1 MRGRNDGRARENI
14 EVRGADGLRGTRGRE
29 LDKDDTRNVGQ
40 WLLGDLGVSGDYCNL
55 ERSMTTGNLC
65 TNATTCTCQDMGF
78 HHIHQTTPVNF
89 GLFVR

>member
-40 WLLGDLGVSGDYCNL
+40 
-55 ERSMTTGNLC
+55 
-65 TNATTCTCQDMGF
+65 
-78 HHIHQTTPVNF
+78 
-89 GLFVR
+89 